1 MNVCW
6 VVETMAVGYWTSCEA
21 LGFITFPLTIFLM
34 CLIWNGCTL
43 FYWLGKYLCRSLCAS
58 MLELCWWWIIC

>member
-6 VVETMAVGYWTSCEA
+6 VVETMTVGYWTSCEA

-34 CLIWNGCTL
+34 CLFGMVLL
-43 FYWLGKYLCRSLCAS
+43 FFIG
-58 MLELCWWWIIC
+58 